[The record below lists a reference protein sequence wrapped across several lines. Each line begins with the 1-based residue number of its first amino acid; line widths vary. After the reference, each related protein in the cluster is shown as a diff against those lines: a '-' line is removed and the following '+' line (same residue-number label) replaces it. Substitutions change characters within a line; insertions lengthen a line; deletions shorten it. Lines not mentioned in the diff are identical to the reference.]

1 MDYNTIFTIFSTAI
15 TGVITFFVGLRKG
28 KTENEGL
35 IITNLERSVSLY
47 QTILDDMKEELTQ
60 LRMEVDK
67 LEQKVQE
74 LLKENAEL
82 KKIMLSHEEKS
93 AKRAKPVVKKV

>member
-1 MDYNTIFTIFSTAI
+1 MDYNTILTLISTAT
-15 TGVITFFVGLRKG
+15 TGVITFFIGLRKG

-35 IITNLERSVSLY
+35 IISNLERSVSLY

-93 AKRAKPVVKKV
+93 AKRAKTPVKKV

>member
-1 MDYNTIFTIFSTAI
+1 MDYNSIFTLFSTAI
-15 TGVITFFVGLRKG
+15 TGVITFFIGLRRG
-28 KTENEGL
+28 KAETESVVL
-35 IITNLERSVSLY
+35 SNLEKAVSVY
-47 QTILDDMKEELTQ
+47 KTIIDDMKEELTL

-93 AKRAKPVVKKV
+93 AKRAKTPVKKV